1 MLAKIAASSS
11 YCPVHTSNNV
21 EETFDFV
28 EATFDFVERIVRP
41 VAFNAAAGLDGD
53 LGAAGSK

>member
-28 EATFDFVERIVRP
+28 EATFDFVERIVRH
-41 VAFNAAAGLDGD
+41 VAFNAAGVDGD